1 MSIAIRKKLE
11 YADRFAVQQADQA
24 IRKDIVRA
32 LVELITNCNDSYNRM
47 EDAGVAT
54 TGKII
59 IEVQR
64 KYSNSVLRVCDNA
77 EGMTPDDL
85 DKKVLRYGEATSGF
99 KEGQS
104 VRGLWGRGLKDSFF
118 GLGHGCV
125 NSIRDGLFNR
135 CSLSV
140 VNGEPTYQ
148 REKSQRATRPIK
160 NQYELALGN
169 GTVMEIT
176 VSRDDVRIPQF
187 DNLRR
192 NLERHFELR
201 AIMSSSKRTVL
212 LRDLDTRGKVESEVQ
227 LNYKAPVGNE
237 VLNETISISGSDV
250 QARLQVFR
258 ASEPLSTPAEEGDYA
273 DGGLLIK
280 SKDVVLALTLFKFE
294 HNEHASR
301 FYGNVLCDHI
311 HELLKSDD
319 SVLTATRD
327 GINWKHPFAKALK
340 EAVEKRIE
348 PLVEEERKR
357 AQAEQSSRMNKKL
370 RERLNNALQEL
381 NSIAD
386 SELGKLT
393 GLGEG
398 PGQRGTKLPYVPPSG
413 FGFVP
418 EYAYIQTGKPA
429 GISLRASVPDKV
441 EVGCLVTI
449 ESNNPEVLVLTPQVR
464 IDLREDYTGIGEAR
478 VELEGRQVGAEAV
491 ITANINGLK
500 AEAMVKVISKRE
512 PPGESH
518 PKKEHGGLFR
528 DVKFDPTA
536 EPKQRVRFDR
546 ANANIIIATKAPS
559 VAAYLDEQGN
569 GSQKPQGQVLLAELV
584 TEAVCFEIARRG
596 VENGVFLAPAGAEA
610 DAIRREH
617 VNLQNKYAHKIHEC
631 FVDADYRRVDGQ
643 PVVRKGR
650 PSREMLLAQA
660 VVSSE

>member
-1 MSIAIRKKLE
+1 M
-11 YADRFAVQQADQA
+11 
-24 IRKDIVRA
+24 
-32 LVELITNCNDSYNRM
+32 
-47 EDAGVAT
+47 
-54 TGKII
+54 
-59 IEVQR
+59 
-64 KYSNSVLRVCDNA
+64 
-77 EGMTPDDL
+77 
-85 DKKVLRYGEATSGF
+85 
-99 KEGQS
+99 
-104 VRGLWGRGLKDSFF
+104 
-118 GLGHGCV
+118 
-125 NSIRDGLFNR
+125 
-135 CSLSV
+135 
-140 VNGEPTYQ
+140 
-148 REKSQRATRPIK
+148 
-160 NQYELALGN
+160 
-169 GTVMEIT
+169 
-176 VSRDDVRIPQF
+176 
-187 DNLRR
+187 
-192 NLERHFELR
+192 
-201 AIMSSSKRTVL
+201 
-212 LRDLDTRGKVESEVQ
+212 
-227 LNYKAPVGNE
+227 
-237 VLNETISISGSDV
+237 
-250 QARLQVFR
+250 QVFR
-258 ASEPLSTPAEEGDYA
+258 ASEPLSTLAEEGDFA

-301 FYGNVLCDHI
+301 FYGNVLCDYI
-311 HELLKSDD
+311 HELLKTDD

-340 EAVEKRIE
+340 EAIENQLE

-357 AQAEQSSRMNKKL
+357 AQAEQSTKMNKKL

-381 NSIAD
+381 NFIAD

-398 PGQRGTKLPYVPPSG
+398 PGEKGEKPPYMPPGG

-429 GISLRASVPDKV
+429 GIGLRASVPDKI
-441 EVGCLVTI
+441 EAGCLINI
-449 ESNNPEVLVLTPQVR
+449 ESNNSEVLVLTPQVKMV
-464 IDLREDYTGIGEAR
+464 LREDYTGIGEAR

-491 ITANINGLK
+491 ITATFNGLK

-512 PPGESH
+512 PPSEHH

-631 FVDADYRRVDGQ
+631 FVEADYRRVDGQ
-643 PVVRKGR
+643 PVMRKGR
-650 PSREMLLAQA
+650 PSRDVLLAKA
-660 VVSSE
+660 VVSTD

>member
-24 IRKDIVRA
+24 IRKDVVRA
-32 LVELITNCNDSYNRM
+32 LVELTTNCNDSYNRM
-47 EDAGVAT
+47 EDTGLAS

-64 KYSNSVLRVCDNA
+64 KHSNSVIKVCDNA
-77 EGMTPDDL
+77 EGMAPEDL

-99 KEGQS
+99 KEGRS

-118 GLGHGCV
+118 GLGHGSV
-125 NSIRDGLFNR
+125 NSIRDSMFNR

-140 VNGEPTYQ
+140 VNGAPTYQ

-160 NQYELALGN
+160 KQYELPVGN

-176 VSRDDVRIPQF
+176 VSRDDVRVPQF

-201 AIMSSSKRTVL
+201 GIMSNSKRTVL
-212 LRDLDTRGKVESEVQ
+212 LRELDARGKVESEVQ
-227 LNYKAPVGNE
+227 LNYKPPVGDE
-237 VLNETISISGSDV
+237 VLNTTVSIKGYDV
-250 QARLQVFR
+250 HTTLQIFR
-258 ASEPLSTPAEEGDYA
+258 ASEPLSTPGEEGDYA
-273 DGGLLIK
+273 DGGLLVS
-280 SKDVVLALTLFKFE
+280 SKGVVLALTLLKFE

-301 FYGNVLCDHI
+301 FYGYVLCDYI
-311 HELLKSDD
+311 HELLKTDD
-319 SVLTATRD
+319 SFLTATRD

-340 EAVEKRIE
+340 EAVENELE

-357 AQAEQSSRMNKKL
+357 AQAEQNSKVNKKL
-370 RERLNNALQEL
+370 RERLNTALHEL

-386 SELGKLT
+386 SELGKLA

-398 PGQRGTKLPYVPPSG
+398 SGQRGEKKPYVPPSG

-429 GISLRASVPDKV
+429 GICLRTNLLDKV
-441 EVGCLVTI
+441 EAGSLVTI

-464 IDLREDYTGIGEAR
+464 INLREDYTDIGEAK

-491 ITANINGLK
+491 ITASFNGLR
-500 AEAMVKVISKRE
+500 ADALVKVISKRE
-512 PPGESH
+512 PPGERQ

-559 VAAYLDEQGN
+559 VAVYLDEH
-569 GSQKPQGQVLLAELV
+569 GSGSETAQGQVLLAELI

-596 VENGVFLAPAGAEA
+596 VESGVFLAPTGAEA

-631 FVDADYRRVDGQ
+631 FVDADYRRIDGL
-643 PVVRKGR
+643 PIRKGR
-650 PSREMLLAQA
+650 PSRDALLARA
-660 VVSSE
+660 VIST

>member
-1 MSIAIRKKLE
+1 MSIAIKKRLE
-11 YADRFAVQQADQA
+11 YANRLAVQQADQA
-24 IRKDIVRA
+24 IRKDVVRA

-47 EDAGVAT
+47 EDAGVTT

-59 IEVQR
+59 VEVQR
-64 KYSNSVLRVCDNA
+64 KHSNSIIRVSDNA

-99 KEGQS
+99 KEGRS
-104 VRGLWGRGLKDSFF
+104 VRGLWGRGLKDAFF
-118 GLGHGCV
+118 GLGQGYV
-125 NSIRDGLFNR
+125 NSIRDVSINR

-148 REKSQRATRPIK
+148 RENSQRATRPIK
-160 NQYELALGN
+160 NQYELPLGN
-169 GTVMEIT
+169 GTVTEIT
-176 VSRDDVRIPQF
+176 VSRDGVRIPQF

-201 AIMSSSKRTVL
+201 AIMGSAKRTVM
-212 LRDLDTRGKVESEVQ
+212 LRDVDARGKVESEVQ
-227 LNYKAPVGNE
+227 LTHKSPVGNE
-237 VLNETISISGSDV
+237 VLNETISIPGYDV
-250 QARLQVFR
+250 QATLQVFR

-301 FYGNVLCDHI
+301 FYGSVLCDHI

-319 SVLTATRD
+319 AILTATRD
-327 GINWKHPFAKALK
+327 GINWKHTFARALM
-340 EAVEKRIE
+340 EATEKKLE

-357 AQAEQSSRMNKKL
+357 AQAEQSNRVNKKL

-381 NSIAD
+381 NTIAD

-393 GLGEG
+393 GPGEG
-398 PGQRGTKLPYVPPSG
+398 PGHKGNKPPHVPPSG

-418 EYAYIQTGKPA
+418 EYASIQTGKPA
-429 GISLRASVPDKV
+429 GISLRATVPDKV
-441 EVGCLVTI
+441 EAGCLVTI
-449 ESNNPEVLVLTPQVR
+449 ESNNPEVLVLTGQVR

-478 VELEGRQVGAEAV
+478 VELEGRQVGAEAI
-491 ITANINGLK
+491 ITATINGLK

-512 PPGESH
+512 PPGEH
-518 PKKEHGGLFR
+518 RPKKEHGGLFR

-546 ANANIIIATKAPS
+546 ANANIIIATKALS
-559 VAAYLDEQGN
+559 VAAYLDEHGN
-569 GSQKPQGQVLLAELV
+569 GSETPQGQVLLAELV

-596 VENGVFLAPAGAEA
+596 VENGVFLAPTGAEA

-631 FVDADYRRVDGQ
+631 FVDANHRRVEGQ
-643 PVVRKGR
+643 LVVRKGR
-650 PSREMLLAQA
+650 PSRDTLLAKA
-660 VVSSE
+660 VISSE